1 MVHFELLVGAD
12 AFWKRAAKDFAQ
24 SRRRLFVQAM
34 TFEGDS
40 AGLAV
45 AAAIKASPAG
55 DRRVLVDEY
64 TRHVISDRSVH
75 AKASKAD
82 QDFQSEVR
90 ATHAMFSGLVDGG
103 VCVRVTN
110 PVGPLFTRYPARN
123 HKKLIVADDAAYIG
137 GVNFSDHNFA
147 WHDFMLRIE
156 GADLAEACAEDFIA
170 TFEGRPRASNAEFGP
185 VRLISMDGRSNRA
198 AFAEI
203 MALIEGARRSVTII
217 SPYLTFPVTGA
228 LAQARRR
235 GVAVELITPLA
246 NNKRLVRDYL
256 LWAAKAGGLDVR
268 LQPHMSHLKGMLIDD
283 ERLVIGSSNFD
294 FVSLGAE
301 EELVAVIAD
310 PRVIADFRAAVI
322 DPAVAEALP
331 ASAHTPSTLAGLL
344 SLAQLKFAQ
353 GVVGAVRGVPR
364 GAYDYPA
371 G

>member
-1 MVHFELLVGAD
+1 MHFELLVGAD
-12 AFWKRAAKDFAQ
+12 AFWARAAEDFAAARQ
-24 SRRRLFVQAM
+24 RLLVQAM

-40 AGLAV
+40 AGLKVAV
-45 AAAIKASPAG
+45 AIKASGAA

-75 AKASKAD
+75 AKASKTD
-82 QDFQSEVR
+82 QDFQTEVR
-90 ATHAMFSGLVDGG
+90 ATHQMFGGLVADG
-103 VCVRVTN
+103 VRVRVTN
-110 PVGPLFTRYPARN
+110 PVGPFFSRYPARN
-123 HKKLIVADDAAYIG
+123 HKKLIVADRVAYIG
-137 GVNFSDHNFA
+137 GINFSDHNFA

-156 GADLAEACAEDFIA
+156 QSDLADACAADFVA
-170 TFEGRPRASNAEFGP
+170 TFDGKARASAQDFGP

-198 AFAEI
+198 AFRQI
-203 MALIEGARRSVTII
+203 MAMIEGARRSVSVI

-228 LAQARRR
+228 LARARRR
-235 GVAVELITPLA
+235 GVAVELITPLD

-256 LWAAKAGGLDVR
+256 LWAAAAGGLTVR
-268 LQPHMSHLKGMLIDD
+268 LQPHMSHLKGLLIDD

-310 PRVIADFRAAVI
+310 PQVIADFRAAVI

-331 ASAHTPSTLAGLL
+331 ASAHTPSAVAGVL
-344 SLAQLKFAQ
+344 SLIQLKFAQ
-353 GVVGAVRGVPR
+353 GVVSAVRGVPR
-364 GAYDYPA
+364 GAYDYPVE